1 MEIFHSYTRKQA
13 IQDGILI
20 DITAESK
27 EFGFVYPIAITD
39 GLFAELT
46 SNKPEYEAYTARLND
61 ALMLLYL
68 KITHC
73 KDESIVFYDMLIT
86 NAKGQKETLGLKCI
100 CDGDG
105 DDDGEPVLT
114 LMMSSES

>member
-1 MEIFHSYTRKQA
+1 M
-13 IQDGILI
+13 
-20 DITAESK
+20 
-27 EFGFVYPIAITD
+27 
-39 GLFAELT
+39 
-46 SNKPEYEAYTARLND
+46 
-61 ALMLLYL
+61 
-68 KITHC
+68 
-73 KDESIVFYDMLIT
+73 FYDMLIT

>member
-1 MEIFHSYTRKQA
+1 
-13 IQDGILI
+13 
-20 DITAESK
+20 
-27 EFGFVYPIAITD
+27 
-39 GLFAELT
+39 
-46 SNKPEYEAYTARLND
+46 
-61 ALMLLYL
+61 MLLYL
-68 KITHC
+68 KITHY